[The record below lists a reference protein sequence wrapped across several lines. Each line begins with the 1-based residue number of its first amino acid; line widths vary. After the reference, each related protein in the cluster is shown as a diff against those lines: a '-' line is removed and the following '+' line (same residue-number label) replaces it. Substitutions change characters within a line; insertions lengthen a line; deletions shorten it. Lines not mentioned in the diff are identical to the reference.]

1 MANSRQY
8 LIEDLSYTNSWRL
21 FKIMA
26 EFVDA
31 FEKMNDL
38 GPAVSIFGSARLNP
52 DDEYYRMA
60 YDISNSLS
68 RSGFNIITGG
78 GPGIMEAGNK
88 GAYDAQGNS
97 VGLHIKLPFE
107 QKANDYINLR
117 CDFRYFF
124 VRKVMFIK
132 YAKAYVVMPGGL
144 GTMDELLET
153 LVLMQTRRIKPF
165 PVILVGRDFWDGLL
179 NWMTEQM
186 VSRGY
191 MKKSDFSLFCMAD
204 TADEVV
210 DLIKNK
216 VDLHSFQKNGVACQK
231 TDTSQ
236 EEPV

>member
-1 MANSRQY
+1 
-8 LIEDLSYTNSWRL
+8 
-21 FKIMA
+21 
-26 EFVDA
+26 
-31 FEKMNDL
+31 
-38 GPAVSIFGSARLNP
+38 
-52 DDEYYRMA
+52 
-60 YDISNSLS
+60 
-68 RSGFNIITGG
+68 
-78 GPGIMEAGNK
+78 MEAGNK